1 VTQGQSRI
9 AGATS
14 YTRTQIAL
22 HWTIAALV
30 IFQILFHDGIKHVW
44 RQRMD
49 GAVADTATPDL
60 HVVVGLAIFA
70 LVVWRLWLRFARGVP
85 PLPEDEH
92 PALKALATAV
102 HWLFY
107 LLLIVMPLSGAVA
120 WFAGLSQPAIA
131 HSLFEK
137 ALIALVLLHVV
148 AAFTQ
153 HLWFRSDVLR
163 RMLGLA

>member
-1 VTQGQSRI
+1 VTQSTMAI
-9 AGATS
+9 AVS

-30 IFQILFHDGIKHVW
+30 IFQILFHGGIKSVW
-44 RQRMD
+44 FDRMD
-49 GAVADTATPDL
+49 GTVPNEPTPNL
-60 HVVVGLAIFA
+60 HIVIGLAIFA
-70 LVVWRLWLRFARGVP
+70 LVIWRLWLRFARGVP

-107 LLLIVMPLSGAVA
+107 GLLILMPISGVAA
-120 WFAGLSQPAIA
+120 WFAGLSQPATA

-137 ALIALVLLHVV
+137 ALIALVVLHVV
-148 AAFTQ
+148 GALTQ
-153 HLWFRSDVLR
+153 HFWFRSDVLR